1 MVIFIS
7 SETKIIEILFFMLTS
22 YISAWKRPFDFKGK
36 STRKEYWHFVIL
48 NSIVTVI
55 SYVLFLYAIALSN
68 GVNSSSSIAISIPL
82 YIISSI
88 GLLLFFGSIWVALPL
103 TVRRIRDVGMSWK
116 WIFLVSVPYI
126 GSVFVVIFLTRSS
139 IVSIDGNEYFLRY
152 PTKKNHIIGYWIASV
167 LIIVLFLVVFAISL
181 FAGI

>member
-1 MVIFIS
+1 MTFIYS
-7 SETKIIEILFFMLTS
+7 KSKIAEIIFFMLTS

-36 STRKEYWHFVIL
+36 STRKEYWQFVIL
-48 NSIVTVI
+48 NSIITVI
-55 SYVLFLYAIALSN
+55 SYLLFISAIALTN
-68 GVNSSSSIAISIPL
+68 GVNSSFSAAISIPM

-126 GSVFVVIFLTRSS
+126 GSAFVVIFLTRSS
-139 IVSIDGNEYFLRY
+139 IISIDGNEYYLRY
-152 PTKKNHIIGYWIASV
+152 PTKKNHIVGYWIASV
-167 LIIVLFLVVFAISL
+167 LIIALLLVMFSMSL
-181 FAGI
+181 ML